1 MDWQTNHDQE
11 NENKMKLNRI
21 QLRSLIHT
29 TLNESSIKD
38 RKISVAN
45 GNINIDGSSYKVQA
59 NAGWKTAG
67 QFIDVLLSSVKMVSS
82 GLQVVG
88 SAMGTGVDEL
98 VPTEKANEINKG
110 VESGESSFIVKGKK
124 ATFKFNKIS

>member
-1 MDWQTNHDQE
+1 
-11 NENKMKLNRI
+11 MKLNRR
-21 QLRSLIHT
+21 QLRNLIHST
-29 TLNESSIKD
+29 INESKSNISDK
-38 RKISVAN
+38 KITVAN
-45 GNINIDGSSYKVQA
+45 GNINIDGSNYKVQA

-98 VPTEKANEINKG
+98 VPTEKANEINNG
-110 VESGESSFIVKGKK
+110 VDSGVASFIVKGKK
-124 ATFKFNKIS
+124 ATFKFSKLS